1 MRILFFDLCTVL
13 YTILC
18 NNPLKHSSTARMLT
32 KRSYRCRLRPAQLQE
47 KTIEKNKKERTK
59 RRHES
64 TATTTTVVPPLRHRC
79 ATLTTNAASY
89 LRMQMLGSVAKSI
102 KHSTWA
108 STLNFSPA
116 WCRYLDLFP
125 YSNVFNFFFL
135 FLISDMPWLYFMAT
149 TTGYTDKTI
158 KRGYTYKRSAMGHT
172 TQTTAK
178 VALPVQFFKND
189 RRWMCPIQFHFQNVD
204 ATVRVEL
211 QIVFFCSFAAAA
223 RTGLT
228 GQCIVHFV
236 KNWVAHFHS
245 FVVHCFVGPE
255 KQKGLKQSKS
265 INTQLTKH
273 PEQPS

>member
-1 MRILFFDLCTVL
+1 M
-13 YTILC
+13 
-18 NNPLKHSSTARMLT
+18 S
-32 KRSYRCRLRPAQLQE
+32 RPPPPP
-47 KTIEKNKKERTK
+47 
-59 RRHES
+59 
-64 TATTTTVVPPLRHRC
+64 PPLCHRC
-79 ATLTTNAASY
+79 ATVVPSSQQTPPLTFACKCWDPWPNQSNIP
-89 LRMQMLGSVAKSI
+89 LELPRSI
-102 KHSTWA
+102 SLPHGA
-108 STLNFSPA
+108 GTLICFHTATSSIFS
-116 WCRYLDLFP
+116 
-125 YSNVFNFFFL
+125 FFSWSRTCHDF
-135 FLISDMPWLYFMAT
+135 ISGQQQQDT
-149 TTGYTDKTI
+149 QI
-158 KRGYTYKRSAMGHT
+158 KRSKEGTYKRSAMGHT

-255 KQKGLKQSKS
+255 NTKHEKQKGLKQPK
-265 INTQLTKH
+265 
-273 PEQPS
+273 

>member
-1 MRILFFDLCTVL
+1 
-13 YTILC
+13 
-18 NNPLKHSSTARMLT
+18 
-32 KRSYRCRLRPAQLQE
+32 
-47 KTIEKNKKERTK
+47 
-59 RRHES
+59 
-64 TATTTTVVPPLRHRC
+64 
-79 ATLTTNAASY
+79 
-89 LRMQMLGSVAKSI
+89 
-102 KHSTWA
+102 
-108 STLNFSPA
+108 
-116 WCRYLDLFP
+116 
-125 YSNVFNFFFL
+125 
-135 FLISDMPWLYFMAT
+135 
-149 TTGYTDKTI
+149 
-158 KRGYTYKRSAMGHT
+158 MGHT